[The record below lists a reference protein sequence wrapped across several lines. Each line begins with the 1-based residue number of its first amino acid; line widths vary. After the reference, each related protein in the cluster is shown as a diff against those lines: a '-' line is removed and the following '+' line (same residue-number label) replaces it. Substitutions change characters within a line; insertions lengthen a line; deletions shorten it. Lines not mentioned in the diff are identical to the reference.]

1 MRDLCNPDGSCS
13 HRCGQGDC
21 EGSRRASCMALG
33 LHRLVQVDGG
43 ESVDTKP
50 KSRAI
55 DYLMAGLVVFFVLGL
70 AAVSVFK

>member
-1 MRDLCNPDGSCS
+1 MRDLCNSSGECS
-13 HRCGQGDC
+13 GLCSQGKDC

-33 LHRLVQVDGG
+33 LHRLVQVD
-43 ESVDTKP
+43 EQP

>member
-33 LHRLVQVDGG
+33 LHRLVQVD
-43 ESVDTKP
+43 EQP